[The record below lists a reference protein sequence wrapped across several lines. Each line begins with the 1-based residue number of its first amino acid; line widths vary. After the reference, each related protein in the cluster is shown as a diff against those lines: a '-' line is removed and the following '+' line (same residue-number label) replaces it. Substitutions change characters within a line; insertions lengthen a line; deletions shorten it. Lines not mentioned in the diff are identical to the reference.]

1 MRRLKRKVVR
11 TSQYRGFGDF
21 PAAGK
26 DRDVRISC
34 AAAFVVFF
42 AAMTLSGCQSEAPYF
57 RPNLVEIEI
66 EQDAGEPVTED
77 QQRTINETMLA
88 MFGTPDHPANPFP
101 QDDELVDAISPLKTF
116 GFDVEKLKIA
126 AGPAYRDQQGNQHGL
141 YRLHCA
147 HCHGVSGGGDGPTAP
162 FLNPYP
168 RDYRQG
174 VFKYKSTFG
183 AAKPTHDDLKR
194 VLIHGV
200 AGTSMP
206 SFRTLPDNEIEALV
220 EYVRYLSVRGE
231 TEVRVI
237 EYLAAEGEMPGSI
250 AEIAGGFP
258 LALDDEGIPE
268 EEPEEENVV
277 ASVVYQWD
285 SAPLQEIHPVSSPID
300 YSKPGSEAMQASI
313 ARGEKLFY
321 SKNLQCNS
329 CHGDS
334 AQGDGQRDKYTVW
347 FKWREDLGTNNDDPA
362 EIERVVHQFMEV
374 GALQPRTIHPRNL
387 RLGVYRGGRRPIDV
401 YRRIY
406 SGINGGPM
414 PAQGTASGIG
424 GNEVPDDEAGG
435 SIRREQIW
443 DVVSYVL
450 SLPYEPLSQ
459 GPPQRQGSKYT
470 PR

>member
-1 MRRLKRKVVR
+1 MRRSKRKVVR
-11 TSQYRGFGDF
+11 TPQYRGFGDF

-26 DRDVRISC
+26 DLDVRISC
-34 AAAFVVFF
+34 AAALVVFF

-116 GFDVEKLKIA
+116 GFDIEKLKIA

-194 VLIHGV
+194 LLIHGV

-231 TEVRVI
+231 TEIRVI

-258 LALDDEGIPE
+258 FALDDEGLPE
-268 EEPEEENVV
+268 EEPDEENVV

-313 ARGEKLFY
+313 ARGEKLFIQKTC
-321 SKNLQCNS
+321 SATVVTGTLLREMASATSTPSGSNGEKILAPITMIRRRSNVWCINS
-329 CHGDS
+329 WKSEHCS
-334 AQGDGQRDKYTVW
+334 
-347 FKWREDLGTNNDDPA
+347 LG
-362 EIERVVHQFMEV
+362 R
-374 GALQPRTIHPRNL
+374 
-387 RLGVYRGGRRPIDV
+387 
-401 YRRIY
+401 
-406 SGINGGPM
+406 
-414 PAQGTASGIG
+414 
-424 GNEVPDDEAGG
+424 
-435 SIRREQIW
+435 SIREIYGSVSIVVVAVPLMFIGASTLESTVARCRRRGQLVESGVMKFPMMRREE
-443 DVVSYVL
+443 VSA
-450 SLPYEPLSQ
+450 E
-459 GPPQRQGSKYT
+459 SKFGML
-470 PR
+470 